1 MLNKSVDPYM
11 KIMNFLTLR
20 LVALYR
26 SAMDPAAASL
36 LVPYDVNEKLTLLPF
51 HTARSLISP
60 LQKVETVILVILFGS
75 SRKLPLL
82 EHSIKDWIYWIGTCL
97 IPIRR
102 VNCMCGFFYPFYVLA
117 WPRGEFPLP
126 PHIPVS

>member
-1 MLNKSVDPYM
+1 MLNKSVDPYI
-11 KIMNFLTLR
+11 KTMNFLALR
-20 LVALYR
+20 LVPLYR

-51 HTARSLISP
+51 HTARSLILP
-60 LQKVETVILVILFGS
+60 FEKVETVILVILFRS
-75 SRKLPLL
+75 LRKLPLL
-82 EHSIKDWIYWIGTCL
+82 EHSLEGWIYWIGTRL
-97 IPIRR
+97 VPIRP

-117 WPRGEFPLP
+117 WPRGGFPLP